1 MISLFRPCYRPAS
14 FSLLGEIARGRY
26 STVLAKCVTLRR
38 KGQLYLFWKPP
49 HRRGSLQQ
57 LCGAL
62 AERQLLITFFLELRQ
77 RWGIWEGGITFVR
90 KPGDSAFHVSLSQ
103 QPPVERQLT

>member
-26 STVLAKCVTLRR
+26 STVLAKRVTLRRR

-57 LCGAL
+57 LCEAL
-62 AERQLLITFFLELRQ
+62 AERRLLITFFLELRQ
-77 RWGIWEGGITFVR
+77 RRGIWEGGITFVR
-90 KPGDSAFHVSLSQ
+90 KPGDSAFHVSLFMQ
-103 QPPVERQLT
+103 